1 MYEEYFRLSGLP
13 FQLSP
18 DPTYYYSSEGHRRAL
33 SYLKYGVYQGEGFVV
48 VTGEIGAGK
57 TTLVRALI
65 GELDPNKIVAAQLV
79 STQLGAADVLRSVLA
94 TFGLPV
100 KGSGKAE
107 MLHTIEAFLT
117 SLFIEGKRA
126 ILIVD
131 EAQNLPPDA
140 IEELRMLSNFQIQ
153 DRGLLQ
159 SLLVGQP
166 ELREMLRSTRH
177 EQLRQRIIASYHLGA
192 MSAEDTKGYITHRLG
207 CVGWNKD
214 PEFDAEAFDAIFRF
228 SGGVPRKINRLCNRL
243 LLSTYLAGGHLISA
257 QDVIEVAKEIGE
269 EIGADLVTVRSAKK
283 ARAATPDSGEE
294 QVVKARKSSAQ
305 PAADVGA
312 APPAS
317 SQKVVD
323 LHVHD
328 QPPAA
333 SKAAVRE
340 WDVRPG
346 SVVCIGDTVQ
356 AVAMLGQLCR
366 SLSRSRSTPAPSLA
380 WLRQAVDVSQD
391 EVPWLDMGLLKPNAV
406 VEIPATASDKSPV
419 ASQSSLMEQ
428 FFDAVRP
435 AAVVLAGDSD
445 ALLIAALCASKLS
458 IPLIRIDA
466 GLRSFDRTTPD
477 EMNRIVVDNLAAVLF
492 ASEFSAV
499 ENMERESLPSSRIE
513 LAGNLL
519 IDAIVIALPKAMSP
533 TDLMNSSGVPLSLV
547 TGRAGYCV
555 IDVQWRDEDPSGSA
569 ELMGILLEASEILP
583 MIWLVDQRTEAQLA
597 ANAVFGEKNH
607 THVAAIP
614 KAGYF
619 ESIGLISEAALVVT
633 DSASQQVESTALG
646 VPCLTVGSMTSHP
659 VTVELGTN
667 TLVKLDRLALTQS
680 IQAVAEGRV
689 KSGRIPEHWD
699 GKTASRIAHSLG
711 LWFKANRMATAK
723 AQA

>member
-94 TFGLPV
+94 TFGLAV

-214 PEFDAEAFDAIFRF
+214 PEFDAEAFDAIFRY

-269 EIGADLVTVRSAKK
+269 EIGADLVTVRSTKK
-283 ARAATPDSGEE
+283 SRIATQESGEE
-294 QVVKARKSSAQ
+294 PVKVRKSN
-305 PAADVGA
+305 AAPTLDV

-317 SQKVVD
+317 SSKVVD
-323 LHVHD
+323 LHANE
-328 QPPAA
+328 QPAA
-333 SKAAVRE
+333 SNKAAAHN
-340 WDVRPG
+340 WDVRSG
-346 SVVCIGDTVQ
+346 SVVCLGDTVQ
-356 AVAMLGQLCR
+356 GVAMLGQLCR
-366 SLSRSRSTPAPSLA
+366 SLSRSRGTPSPALVWVRSSEDIP
-380 WLRQAVDVSQD
+380 QD
-391 EVPWLDMGLLKPNAV
+391 EVAWLDIGLLKPNAV
-406 VEIPATASDKSPV
+406 LEAGGIAGSKSQVALYSDLF
-419 ASQSSLMEQ
+419 AQ
-428 FFDAVRP
+428 FFETARP
-435 AAVVLAGDSD
+435 VAVVLAGDSD
-445 ALLIAALCASKLS
+445 PVLFAALCASKLS
-458 IPLIRIDA
+458 IPIIRIDA
-466 GLRSFDRTTPD
+466 GLRSFDRSAPD
-477 EMNRIVVDNLAAVLF
+477 EINRVVVDNLAAVLF

-513 LAGNLL
+513 LVGNLL
-519 IDAIVIALPKAMSP
+519 IDAIVVALPKSMSP
-533 TDLMNSSGVPLSLV
+533 TDLMSSSGVPLSLV
-547 TGRAGYCV
+547 TGKMGYCV
-555 IDVQWRDEDPSGSA
+555 VDAQWRDEDPSGSA
-569 ELMGILLEASEILP
+569 ELMGMLLEISAILP

-597 ANAVFGEKNH
+597 ANAVFGEINH
-607 THVAAIP
+607 SRVAAIP
-614 KAGYF
+614 RAGYF
-619 ESIGLISEAALVVT
+619 ESLGLISEAALVIT
-633 DSASQQVESTALG
+633 DSTSQQAESTALG
-646 VPCLTVGSMTSHP
+646 VPCLTLGSMTSRP

-667 TLVKLDRLALTQS
+667 ALVKLDRLALTQS
-680 IQAVAEGRV
+680 IQAVADGRV

-699 GKTASRIAHSLG
+699 GKAASRIAHSLG
-711 LWFKANRMATAK
+711 LWFKANRPSTTK
-723 AQA
+723 ARA